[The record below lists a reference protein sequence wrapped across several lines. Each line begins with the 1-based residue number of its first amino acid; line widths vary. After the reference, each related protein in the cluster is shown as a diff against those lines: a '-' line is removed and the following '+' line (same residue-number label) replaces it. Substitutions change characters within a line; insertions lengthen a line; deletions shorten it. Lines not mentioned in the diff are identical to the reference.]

1 MESDP
6 TRMIKLL
13 VGLGDVELVGINDA
27 EDGPLEV
34 VIRSRT
40 DRAGVGRV
48 AGRCALRAIGGC
60 GTRPTTRSP
69 AGLRHSWRQTLSQV
83 DRVEAVGVDETL
95 FWRQGR
101 WRAKV

>member
-40 DRAGVGRV
+40 VRAGVWGV
-48 AGRCALRAIGGC
+48 
-60 GTRPTTRSP
+60 
-69 AGLRHSWRQTLSQV
+69 WR
-83 DRVEAVGVDETL
+83 VGVL
-95 FWRQGR
+95 
-101 WRAKV
+101 